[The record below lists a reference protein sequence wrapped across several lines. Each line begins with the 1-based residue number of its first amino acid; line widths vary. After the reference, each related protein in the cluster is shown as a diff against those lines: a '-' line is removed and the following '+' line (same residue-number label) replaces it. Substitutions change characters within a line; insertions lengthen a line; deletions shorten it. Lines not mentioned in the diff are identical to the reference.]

1 MKSERVKF
9 PGSLGASLAA
19 RLLLPECEPG
29 AWALF
34 AHCFTC
40 GKDLKGVTRIGR
52 AMVEQGYGVLLF
64 DFTGLGESAGD
75 FAQTNFT
82 SNQADLLAA
91 ADFLRREYR
100 GPSLLVGH
108 SLGGSAVLMVAAQI
122 PEVRAVATLGAPSD
136 TEHLRGTLLAAAPEL
151 VDTDEVQV
159 QLAGRPFKI
168 RRQLLED
175 LAGQEVL
182 KAVTALG
189 RPLLVMHSPVD
200 AVVGIDNARRI
211 FQAAVHPKSFVSLD
225 DADHLLLSKPADA
238 AYVAALLGAWAGRFV
253 GLADGA
259 ESTESAAGAATA
271 EATDEPPTG
280 EVWVRGGA
288 QGFEHQ
294 VLAGHHR
301 QIADEPLDFAGTDRG
316 PAPYDYLL
324 AALGA
329 CTGMTLRMYAG
340 RKKWPLTGV
349 EVRLRHSKIH
359 AQDCAECESVGGKV
373 DLIER
378 EIELRGP
385 LDDGQRQRL
394 MEIADR
400 CPVHRTLTSET
411 IVRSRLL

>member
-1 MKSERVKF
+1 MKSERVEF

-19 RLLLPECEPG
+19 RLLLPQGEPG

-75 FAQTNFT
+75 FSQTNFT

-91 ADFLRREYR
+91 ADFLRREHR
-100 GPSLLVGH
+100 APNLLVGH

-122 PEVRAVATLGAPSD
+122 PELRAVATLGAPSD

-151 VDTDEVQV
+151 ADVAEVEV

-168 RRQLLED
+168 RRQLLDD

-182 KAVTALG
+182 KAVAALG

-200 AVVGIDNARRI
+200 TVVGIDHARRI
-211 FQAAVHPKSFVSLD
+211 FQAAIHPKSFVSLD

-238 AYVAALLGAWAGRFV
+238 AYVAALLAAWAGRFV
-253 GLADGA
+253 GLTGAAEPA
-259 ESTESAAGAATA
+259 ESAIAAAN
-271 EATDEPPTG
+271 DEPPTG
-280 EVWVRGGA
+280 EVWVRGGE

-301 QIADEPLDFAGTDRG
+301 QIADEPLAYGGTDRG

-340 RKKWPLTGV
+340 RKKWPLSGV

-359 AQDCAECESVGGKV
+359 AEDCAECESVGGKV

-385 LDDGQRQRL
+385 LDDAQRGRL

-411 IVRSRLL
+411 VVRSRLL